1 MPIYTFYV
9 ELEDGQRIEWSGLTQ
24 RQAMSM
30 YRFTANNISV
40 YSAPVKGYG
49 WSEK

>member
-9 ELEDGQRIEWSGLTQ
+9 ELEDGQRLEWTGLTQ

-30 YRFTANNISV
+30 YRLTANNISLNT
-40 YSAPVKGYG
+40 SVKGYG
-49 WSEK
+49 WNEK